1 VITATRDHGT
11 DPITGREGIILVLIY
26 VISKP
31 TTGTILAKDEKH
43 AHNFVEDPNIT
54 ESETLVREVTSVSG
68 NGTGDRT

>member
-1 VITATRDHGT
+1 M
-11 DPITGREGIILVLIY
+11 Y

-54 ESETLVREVTSVSG
+54 ESETLVRELTSVNG